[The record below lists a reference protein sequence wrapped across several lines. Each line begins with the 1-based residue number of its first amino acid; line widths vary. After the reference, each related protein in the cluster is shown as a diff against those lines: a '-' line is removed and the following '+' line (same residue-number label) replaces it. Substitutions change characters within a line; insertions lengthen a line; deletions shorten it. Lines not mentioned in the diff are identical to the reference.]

1 MVLGRGKKKT
11 AKPKKKA
18 GGASRKEKRA
28 QLRLAFSMT
37 RKADSKM
44 LPLVLGSFLITVA
57 IFVLFGLLIDYPI
70 YVGILGLMFGL
81 VVAAAVFG
89 RRVQKT
95 AFMQVE
101 GQLGAAAAVLQN
113 MRGNWRVTPAVG
125 FTKEQ
130 DLLHQVVG
138 RPGIILV
145 GEGAPNRVRNL
156 VGARKRELARLV
168 GDTPIYDVSVGDAEG
183 QLTLRELERHFSKL
197 PQNIKPARVNELS
210 SRLKALK
217 PANLPI
223 PKGPMPTRVPRG
235 KTR

>member
-1 MVLGRGKKKT
+1 MALGRRGKKT
-11 AKPKKKA
+11 TKPKAKA
-18 GGASRKEKRA
+18 NGASRKQKRA

-37 RKADSKM
+37 RKADSRM
-44 LPLVLGSFLITVA
+44 LPLVLGAFLITLAV
-57 IFVLFGLLIDYPI
+57 FVLLGLLVSHPVYL
-70 YVGILGLMFGL
+70 GILGLMFAL

-95 AFMQVE
+95 AFTQVE

-113 MRGNWRVTPAVG
+113 MRGNWRVTPAVA

-130 DLLHQVVG
+130 DLLHQVIG
-138 RPGIILV
+138 RPGVILV

-156 VGARKRELARLV
+156 VGARKRELARLI

-183 QLTLRELERHFSKL
+183 QLTLRDLERHFAKL
-197 PQNIKPARVNELS
+197 PHNIKPARVNELD

-217 PANLPI
+217 PATLPI

-235 KTR
+235 KMR